1 MQCVELITVTNMYV
15 NHSFGHTAFNVYTKS
30 MKKKILTTIIV
41 ILILVGGGYI
51 YTKYFTYTP
60 NYQRVSQVLRYP
72 QKEISFEV
80 DVDKWRYLS
89 GIDDFLGGGESS
101 GINIFFKDS
110 FNEKWSSTDGSYIIS
125 FDYQYRP
132 GSEKY
137 CEEEGM
143 GDYCGPQHPYGH
155 PHPDATII
163 EVQGIPL
170 AVPVYLE
177 EESRLNDIVVQLV
190 PEEDNQILDRMNFLN
205 NPPMVS
211 DSDQDFRIH
220 PENPYD
226 KKFWEKEVKPA
237 LIHALETF
245 EIKDVK
251 KPE

>member
-1 MQCVELITVTNMYV
+1 MYV
-15 NHSFGHTAFNVYTKS
+15 NHSFGHTAFNVYTMN

-60 NYQRVSQVLRYP
+60 SYQRISQVLFYS
-72 QKEISFEV
+72 QKEISFEI
-80 DVDKWRYLS
+80 DMNKWNYGKGISSGFPYKMS
-89 GIDDFLGGGESS
+89 GIS
-101 GINIFFKDS
+101 IYFKNS
-110 FNEKWSSTDGSYIIS
+110 FNEKWRLGDHRYMIS
-125 FDYQYRP
+125 FDYEYRP

-170 AVPVYLE
+170 ALPVYLE
-177 EESRLNDIVVQLV
+177 EEKGLSYPWVTQLV
-190 PEEDNQILDRMNFLN
+190 PERDNKMLNRMNFLN